1 MQARKH
7 KHAPFRVVEHK
18 AGHHKMPYLQL
29 ASMIGAHFLVMYAVM
44 YSMVHTSADVFL
56 NLNNVYMTAAMAAP
70 MAALML
76 IFMRSMYPNQ
86 RINMAIYAGTAVL
99 TVLFVLFTRQ
109 QTFVGDKQFVRSMV
123 PHHSGA
129 ILMCERA
136 SITDS
141 ELQALCAQIIQGQ
154 RAEIEQMKAILQ
166 RL

>member
-1 MQARKH
+1 MHARKH
-7 KHAPFRVVEHK
+7 TYEETHASSHQ
-18 AGHHKMPYLQL
+18 ASQHKMHYKHL
-29 ASMIGAHFLVMYAVM
+29 AYMIAAHFLVMYVVM
-44 YSMVHTSADVFL
+44 YSMVHTFADVFL

-76 IFMRSMYPNQ
+76 IFMRSMYPDR
-86 RINMAIYAGTAVL
+86 RINMAIYAATAVL

-109 QTFVGDKQFVRSMV
+109 QTFVGDKQFVKSMV

-141 ELQALCAQIIQGQ
+141 ELKALCAQIIQGQ
-154 RAEIEQMKAILQ
+154 RAEIEQMKTILQ